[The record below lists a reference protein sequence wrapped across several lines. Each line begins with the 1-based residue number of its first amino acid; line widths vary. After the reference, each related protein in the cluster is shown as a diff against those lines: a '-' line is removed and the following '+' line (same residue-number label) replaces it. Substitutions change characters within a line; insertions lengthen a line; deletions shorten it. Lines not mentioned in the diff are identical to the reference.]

1 MSISREIRV
10 AGSSRAVTCLIIS
23 VLVLFIYENARA
35 QSGRAPKRNESPPPA
50 VPTMTPPMTDVP
62 SRPAKQQSINLI
74 AADYV
79 GAPNVS
85 FETGVAFR
93 SFVERL
99 RESEALNVSPKED
112 VRRKEAIDLAKGE
125 GSPYVAWLQLEVDLM
140 GRADARNDS
149 EKTTI
154 TPINPACLMVNYII
168 FEYGSGKI
176 LTQGHTY
183 QPGYQDRCAGT
194 VHHPS
199 PYPDRTRFPPRTT
212 PEQALKRAGAEA
224 ADRIMTG
231 LGIPLPPQHP

>member
-1 MSISREIRV
+1 MNSTNQQRV
-10 AGSSRAVTCLIIS
+10 VFGRL
-23 VLVLFIYENARA
+23 VLVLVSVVLLFVPTHTKA
-35 QSGRAPKRNESPPPA
+35 QSGRAPKRNESPSPA
-50 VPTMTPPMTDVP
+50 VPTVTPTATDI
-62 SRPAKQQSINLI
+62 PASKPPKQPGINLI

-99 RESEALNVSPKED
+99 RESAALNVSPKQD

-125 GSPYVAWLQLEVDLM
+125 GGAYVAWLQLEVDLM
-140 GRADARNDS
+140 GRSDVRTDS

-168 FEYGSGKI
+168 FERGSGKI

-212 PEQALKRAGAEA
+212 PEQALKHAGAEA
-224 ADRIMTG
+224 ADRIMTD
-231 LGIPLPPQHP
+231 LDIPLPPQHP